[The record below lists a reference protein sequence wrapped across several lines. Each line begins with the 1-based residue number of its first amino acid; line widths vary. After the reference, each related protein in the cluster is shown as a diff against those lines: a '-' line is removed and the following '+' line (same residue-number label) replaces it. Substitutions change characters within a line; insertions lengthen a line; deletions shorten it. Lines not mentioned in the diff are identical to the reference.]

1 MPLLEVQVTDSL
13 QTSYVSYIQE
23 FSGVKGRAKSCVAS
37 AGLGGTQN
45 DDRIWQAKLTGK
57 SPGPIWGKLRRGSDL
72 SLPEELELGVH

>member
-45 DDRIWQAKLTGK
+45 
-57 SPGPIWGKLRRGSDL
+57 
-72 SLPEELELGVH
+72 